1 MRSQMIV
8 TIIATA
14 ALVGILITA
23 ATVSKDA
30 LAKCKKKYRS
40 SGSDGSNK
48 QSQTIAQAN
57 VCGNGNLALNI
68 KCQNLANQIQGNGN
82 AVNVISLQ

>member
-48 QSQTIAQAN
+48 QKINNSLQAN

-82 AVNVISLQ
+82 TRSM